1 MCTIAKCKHTLI
13 PLTTIGQGLNNTLP
27 QYEVCPRVC
36 AEKHTHPTE
45 RRVVRTIPLSQIYS
59 IYKYIRNDIYKSRQC
74 VRHTTKKAIN
84 EESSTQEEQNAKKQN
99 KYAVPMCM
107 CPAVC
112 GFD

>member
-1 MCTIAKCKHTLI
+1 M
-13 PLTTIGQGLNNTLP
+13 
-27 QYEVCPRVC
+27 C

-84 EESSTQEEQNAKKQN
+84 EESSTQEERGFAKPLSTVQFLH
-99 KYAVPMCM
+99 AVDPWVERADVR
-107 CPAVC
+107 PFVGRGPGSIAASAPERV
-112 GFD
+112 